1 VEELSGAEMAEMIE
15 EAIIDTHDY
24 AEQLMGLEA
33 ALEES
38 LATPFE
44 TEVLGVTVTVE
55 SVSYQ
60 NGAIGAHCVRG
71 DHRQVISLM
80 DLPLPEPP
88 PEGWEWIAAYRYWAS
103 RQ

>member
-1 VEELSGAEMAEMIE
+1 
-15 EAIIDTHDY
+15 
-24 AEQLMGLEA
+24 
-33 ALEES
+33 
-38 LATPFE
+38 
-44 TEVLGVTVTVE
+44 VTVE

-71 DHRQVISLM
+71 DHQQVISLM